1 VGLSSKSS
9 SYGPRVAPVH
19 SRINGAVEA
28 IEAIAQHAYSDEI
41 LIRQVSPVMF
51 AKVGQLT
58 KEL

>member
-1 VGLSSKSS
+1 
-9 SYGPRVAPVH
+9 
-19 SRINGAVEA
+19 VEA